1 MKAKERQNCGPMAMP
16 NCYGIVPRI
25 LRHSIISVVYPR
37 CDSPFDILLGFSGSL
52 AKIETLDGEAHV
64 SPP

>member
-1 MKAKERQNCGPMAMP
+1 
-16 NCYGIVPRI
+16 
-25 LRHSIISVVYPR
+25 VYPR

-64 SPP
+64 SPPENAKLTSFSDGFSWRIIDLAIVGDRVSIKPQ